1 MFIYR
6 DTMMKVK
13 KQKLNRHYKAPLHI
27 MQQQGFVLVLV
38 LVMLAVLTLIGVSS
52 MNSSSIELKATA
64 NARQHH
70 IAFNAV
76 QSLLEF
82 AVSGQDTVTVDFQT
96 TSSTVQTVAYPDAA
110 PGLTA
115 SELSAS
121 VVYAGC
127 APSPGSSLEEGKGF
141 SSNFFDITGTGS
153 NATGT
158 ASSTQVQGI
167 RFPAAACN

>member
-1 MFIYR
+1 
-6 DTMMKVK
+6 MKVN
-13 KQKLNRHYKAPLHI
+13 KQQFKRHFNAALHVE
-27 MQQQGFVLVLV
+27 QQGFVLILVLV
-38 LVMLAVLTLIGVSS
+38 LLAVLTLIGVSS

-70 IAFNAV
+70 VAFNAV

-96 TSSTVQTVAYPDAA
+96 TSSTAQTVPYTMD
-110 PGLTA
+110 GA
-115 SELSAS
+115 SSLSAS

-141 SSNFFDITGTGS
+141 SSNFFDITGKGS
-153 NATGT
+153 NATDT

>member
-1 MFIYR
+1 
-6 DTMMKVK
+6 MKAN
-13 KQKLNRHYKAPLHI
+13 KQQFNRHFNAALHVK
-27 MQQQGFVLVLV
+27 QQGFVLILVLV
-38 LVMLAVLTLIGVSS
+38 LLAVLTLIGVSS

-76 QSLLEF
+76 QSLLEYT
-82 AVSGQDTVTVDFQT
+82 VSGQNAVTVDFQT
-96 TSSTVQTVAYPDAA
+96 TSDTVQTVSYPEAA
-110 PGLTA
+110 PTLTA
-115 SELSAS
+115 KDLSAD

-127 APSPGSSLEEGKGF
+127 AASIGSSLEEGKGF
-141 SSNFFDITGTGS
+141 SSNFFNITGTGS

-158 ASSTQVQGI
+158 ASSEQVQGV